1 MALSKFKTYVDDE
14 LFPFTTSHHL
24 SRRFVYLQETSG
36 ETMWDLSLRRIKI
49 ADQHKS
55 SPETL
60 LAGQFDGN
68 QTSG

>member
-14 LFPFTTSHHL
+14 RFPFNTNHHL
-24 SRRFVYLQETSG
+24 SRRFVYLQGTSG

-49 ADQHKS
+49 ADQHKR

-60 LAGQFDGN
+60 LAGQFDEN
-68 QTSG
+68 QTT